1 MTGQRRPIASRPTSL
16 LLSLA
21 FLASAAALPSPKGPQ
36 SVIPWPK
43 MTVQTRDIAA
53 SPAKPITAS
62 PLRAALHLGGFGLL
76 AYGLWLQVLVAPAP
90 QAGWSK
96 GVDKVFGK
104 WIFLTTQSLFMLT
117 GYFLVNVAHE
127 SSLLLGLRSAR
138 LQRLAYWLSPV
149 AGGFGIFLTM
159 MFYLMVWSSKA
170 FQLNSVQFWHDRGLP
185 FAYWQH
191 MIHAPSVLLVTADAL
206 SKHSGLVRLHVDKI
220 GAYIPLFAVYG
231 TFYTVMIRYNFS
243 RTERWPY
250 PFLGQFTEEWQHWA
264 FYVFSFSSMFACGAG
279 HRLVLLARAALGER
293 AKTL

>member
-1 MTGQRRPIASRPTSL
+1 MSPDFRRPLVYIR
-16 LLSLA
+16 
-21 FLASAAALPSPKGPQ
+21 Q
-36 SVIPWPK
+36 SGIVE
-43 MTVQTRDIAA
+43 MGFARNRGQ
-53 SPAKPITAS
+53 
-62 PLRAALHLGGFGLL
+62 GGFGLL

-159 MFYLMVWSSKA
+159 MFYLMAWSSKAFRINSMMFYLMVWSSKA

-185 FAYWQH
+185 FAYWQVL
-191 MIHAPSVLLVTADAL
+191 PS
-206 SKHSGLVRLHVDKI
+206 SKGS
-220 GAYIPLFAVYG
+220 
-231 TFYTVMIRYNFS
+231 N
-243 RTERWPY
+243 
-250 PFLGQFTEEWQHWA
+250 
-264 FYVFSFSSMFACGAG
+264 
-279 HRLVLLARAALGER
+279 
-293 AKTL
+293 